1 MPNHVNYLTAPS
13 TLKLMAGMTLVTR
26 ATLFHRKY
34 PDKRISPAALGLL
47 YRRNG
52 IRKTKV
58 YPCKTQAP

>member
-1 MPNHVNYLTAPS
+1 
-13 TLKLMAGMTLVTR
+13 MAGMTLVTR